1 VQFSLKNQISI
12 EIPNYAYT
20 GKQLQPT
27 NSMQVDQIV
36 QCYVIQPYAVWSLAI
51 SLKLART
58 RFCAAV
64 HDAAVNAAAVIDS
77 RNHARLSHQ
86 QNSE

>member
-1 VQFSLKNQISI
+1 
-12 EIPNYAYT
+12 
-20 GKQLQPT
+20 
-27 NSMQVDQIV
+27 MQVDQIV

-64 HDAAVNAAAVIDS
+64 HDVRYMLLLLLIHAIMLGLVINRTVNEFVHH
-77 RNHARLSHQ
+77 NLSV
-86 QNSE
+86 